1 MSGVITLSRMRARPR
16 VALAIDMARLARLAP
31 PTSSPAIFDPN
42 HRSEPDPTVVGL
54 ADLSLRLAALI
65 DAALDEPDTA
75 TALAT
80 LRSGSEQL
88 LGPFPPNVA

>member
-1 MSGVITLSRMRARPR
+1 MSGVINLSRMRARPR

-65 DAALDEPDTA
+65 DGALEEQDPEKA
-75 TALAT
+75 VAV

-88 LGPFPPNVA
+88 LGPFPSTAA